1 MTWGLLVLVALPVI
15 ALLVLVAMLWMGSG
29 PPSDDGVVRLYPA
42 RRIITMEWVGE
53 GLTLCFIG
61 ALGALIVLADGL
73 SVSVGRLVLRG
84 AAAMLFV
91 MAGLTAAT
99 GARTPIGPIKA
110 CPIVK
115 SVVAAMYVAAAGM

>member
-1 MTWGLLVLVALPVI
+1 MREILVYVGSAIIFVWGVGHIIPTRSVVAGFGDI
-15 ALLVLVAMLWMGSG
+15 TT
-29 PPSDDGVVRLYPA
+29 DN

-61 ALGALIVLADGL
+61 VLGALIALADGL
-73 SVSVGRLVLRG
+73 SVSAGRVVLR
-84 AAAMLFV
+84 AAAVMLFV
-91 MAGLTAAT
+91 MAALTAAT

-115 SVVAAMYVAAAGM
+115 SAVAALYVAAAGM